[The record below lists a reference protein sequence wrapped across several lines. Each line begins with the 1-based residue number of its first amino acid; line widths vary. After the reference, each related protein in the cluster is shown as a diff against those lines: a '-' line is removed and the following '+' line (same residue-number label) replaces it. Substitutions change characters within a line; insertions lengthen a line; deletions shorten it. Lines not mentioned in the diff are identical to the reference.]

1 MTVLEDVPVR
11 HLPTERRPG
20 AENMA
25 LDAVSADRAASDGL
39 ASVRVYGWSPSTLS
53 LGYAQD
59 PATVDW
65 GFCEQA
71 GIHVTRRP
79 TGGGGIYHDRY
90 GDIAYS
96 IVAPRE
102 ALPEDLMESYRLLCE
117 PVVEAMR
124 ELGVPV
130 GFTDIEREARYEP
143 ACYLR
148 ALNPSHDLV
157 VTDERGTRK
166 VSGNAQYRRKSA
178 IVQHGSIRFEN
189 RPRRH
194 VSCFADD
201 DLSPEAFGERVTA
214 IAEHT
219 DVDWVEGVTALEDNL
234 RAWSGAGDGEW
245 TESDKRRMRALVDEQ
260 FGSKRWIQDR
270 EKGTPE
276 A

>member
-11 HLPTERRPG
+11 QLPTESRPG

-25 LDAVSADRAASDGL
+25 LDAVAADRAASDAL

-65 GFCEQA
+65 GFCEQE

-96 IVAPRE
+96 IVAPRD

-130 GFTDIEREARYEP
+130 AFSDVEREACYEP

-157 VTDERGTRK
+157 VTDDRGTRK
-166 VSGNAQYRRKSA
+166 LSGNAQYRRKSA
-178 IVQHGSIRFEN
+178 IVQHGSITFES
-189 RPRRH
+189 RPGRH
-194 VSCFADD
+194 VACFAED
-201 DLSPEAFGERVTA
+201 DLSPETFDERVTA
-214 IAEHT
+214 IAAHA
-219 DVDWVEGVTALEDNL
+219 DVDRSTAVSTLETHL
-234 RAWSGAGDGEW
+234 RTWSGAHDAEW
-245 TESDKRRMRALVDEQ
+245 TESELRRMRALVDDQ
-260 FGSKRWIQDR
+260 FGSNRWIQDR
-270 EKGTPE
+270 ERGTPE
-276 A
+276 V